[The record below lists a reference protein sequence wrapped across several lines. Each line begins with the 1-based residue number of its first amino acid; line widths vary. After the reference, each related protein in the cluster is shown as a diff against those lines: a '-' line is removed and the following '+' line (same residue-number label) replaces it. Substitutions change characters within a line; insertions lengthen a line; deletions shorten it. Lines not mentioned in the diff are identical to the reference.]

1 MEHKTHPMSSLHC
14 PHQVDPFPHVDVTI
28 QGTRVCD
35 LVLGA
40 RKAEDGLEIPRFA
53 KNATFG
59 CESITT

>member
-1 MEHKTHPMSSLHC
+1 MSSLHC

-28 QGTRVCD
+28 QGTRICD

-59 CESITT
+59 CESITA